1 MSQLIQ
7 YTIIDSKENKTYKI
21 YLTPEDY
28 EKALSGKK
36 YNYLKVIT

>member
-7 YTIIDSKENKTYKI
+7 YAIIDSKENKTYKI
-21 YLTPEDY
+21 YLTPDDY

-36 YNYLKVIT
+36 YNII

>member
-1 MSQLIQ
+1 MSQLKK
-7 YTIIDSKENKTYKI
+7 YKIIDTTENKTYEI

-36 YNYLKVIT
+36 YNYLK